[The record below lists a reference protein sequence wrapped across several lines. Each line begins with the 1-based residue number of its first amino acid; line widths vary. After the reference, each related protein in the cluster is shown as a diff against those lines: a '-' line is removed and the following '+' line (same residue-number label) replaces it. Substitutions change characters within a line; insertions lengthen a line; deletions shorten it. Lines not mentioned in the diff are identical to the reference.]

1 MTFPFSWSHMRNLFI
16 WCFPTGTSLF
26 FSGCFQGFLSLVFKS
41 LIMMCIDMDS
51 WDLSCLE
58 FLESLCWCFSS
69 NLASFQSLFLQM
81 FIHSSFSSAF
91 LDSNDMNVGYF
102 VISPQ
107 VPEAL
112 VTFSQ
117 SLFYYSYWVNSVVLS
132 SCSLIHH
139 LYSTVSPSSK
149 S

>member
-1 MTFPFSWSHMRNLFI
+1 MELFNLVQE
-16 WCFPTGTSLF
+16 TSEWLTK
-26 FSGCFQGFLSLVFKS
+26 SVS
-41 LIMMCIDMDS
+41 LIAE
-51 WDLSCLE
+51 LK
-58 FLESLCWCFSS
+58 
-69 NLASFQSLFLQM
+69 SF
-81 FIHSSFSSAF
+81 
-91 LDSNDMNVGYF
+91 NVGYF